1 MVFFE
6 NRHKYTL
13 NIKEKAFGQIAI
25 KIDKFLN
32 FYVTFLKK
40 NLPNKLKGGHLA
52 NFTLPFPQGYP

>member
-13 NIKEKAFGQIAI
+13 NIKEKALGQIAK

-40 NLPNKLKGGHLA
+40 SA
-52 NFTLPFPQGYP
+52 